1 MQHKGF
7 DKMQCPIARSLDRVG
22 EWWSILILR
31 DAFKGVSRFDQFQKS
46 LGIAPNMLTRRLNTL
61 VDSGL
66 LERRLYSEKP
76 PRHEYVLT
84 DRGRDFRPVLWALV
98 AWGNKHFPPEGETVV
113 VVDAETGEHADPVLV
128 DSRSGR
134 VLRGP
139 EFKVATVPAAGGRA
153 PEKKSIPVGRELP
166 TPGARRTLTSTPT
179 PTPTL
184 TSTPTPTRTSTRT
197 RRTGVTNSGKPKS
210 RPAKH
215 RKVGTS

>member
-7 DKMQCPIARSLDRVG
+7 DKMPCPIARSLERVG

-98 AWGNKHFPPEGETVV
+98 AWGNKHFPPEGQTVA
-113 VVDAETGEHADPVLV
+113 VVDAATGEQVEPVLV
-128 DSRSGR
+128 DGRSGR

-139 EFKVATVPAAGGRA
+139 EFKVAAVPAAGTNAPVKMATPGGR
-153 PEKKSIPVGRELP
+153 RLP
-166 TPGARRTLTSTPT
+166 TPATRTPVLTPT
-179 PTPTL
+179 PTPIL
-184 TSTPTPTRTSTRT
+184 TRTSTRT
-197 RRTGVTNSGKPKS
+197 RPAGVTNSGGPKS

>member
-7 DKMQCPIARSLDRVG
+7 DKMPCPIARSLERVG

-98 AWGNKHFPPEGETVV
+98 SWGNKHFPPEGQTVV
-113 VVDAETGEHADPVLV
+113 VVDAETGEEADPVLV
-128 DSRSGR
+128 DGRSGR

-139 EFKVATVPAAGGRA
+139 EFKVATVPAAGARA
-153 PEKKSIPVGRELP
+153 PVKTPSSVSRQVP
-166 TPGARRTLTSTPT
+166 TSTSTPT
-179 PTPTL
+179 
-184 TSTPTPTRTSTRT
+184 RA
-197 RRTGVTNSGKPKS
+197 RRANLTNSGEPKS
-210 RPAKH
+210 
-215 RKVGTS
+215 

>member
-7 DKMQCPIARSLDRVG
+7 DEMPCPIARSLERVG

-31 DAFKGVSRFDQFQKS
+31 DAFKGLSRFDQFQKS

-61 VDSGL
+61 VESGL

-84 DRGRDFRPVLWALV
+84 ARGRDFRPVLWALM
-98 AWGNKHFPPEGETVV
+98 AWGNKHFPPEGQTVA
-113 VVDAETGEHADPVLV
+113 VVDAETGEWADPVLI

-139 EFKVATVPAAGGRA
+139 EFTVATMPVAGAPKQQQNTGASSEPKTRRA
-153 PEKKSIPVGRELP
+153 KRKKS
-166 TPGARRTLTSTPT
+166 
-179 PTPTL
+179 
-184 TSTPTPTRTSTRT
+184 
-197 RRTGVTNSGKPKS
+197 
-210 RPAKH
+210 
-215 RKVGTS
+215 GTSS

>member
-7 DKMQCPIARSLDRVG
+7 DDMPCPIARSLERVG

-31 DAFKGVSRFDQFQKS
+31 DAFKGLSRFDQFQKS

-84 DRGRDFRPVLWALV
+84 DRGRDFRPVLWALM
-98 AWGNKHFPPEGETVV
+98 AWGNKYFPPEGQTVA
-113 VVDAETGEHADPVLV
+113 VVDAETGEEADPVLV
-128 DSRSGR
+128 DGRSGR

-139 EFKVATVPAAGGRA
+139 EFKVATVSAAGGRA
-153 PEKKSIPVGRELP
+153 TEKKSTPVGRELP
-166 TPGARRTLTSTPT
+166 TPG
-179 PTPTL
+179 
-184 TSTPTPTRTSTRT
+184 
-197 RRTGVTNSGKPKS
+197 G
-210 RPAKH
+210 
-215 RKVGTS
+215 

>member
-1 MQHKGF
+1 MP
-7 DKMQCPIARSLDRVG
+7 CPIARSLERVG

-84 DRGRDFRPVLWALV
+84 DRGREFRPVLWALM
-98 AWGNKHFPPEGETVV
+98 AWGNKHFPPDGQTIA
-113 VVDAETGEHADPVLV
+113 VVDAETGEEADPVLV
-128 DSRSGR
+128 DGRSGR

-139 EFKVATVPAAGGRA
+139 EFKVATVQITKLG
-153 PEKKSIPVGRELP
+153 E
-166 TPGARRTLTSTPT
+166 
-179 PTPTL
+179 
-184 TSTPTPTRTSTRT
+184 
-197 RRTGVTNSGKPKS
+197 PKS
-210 RPAKH
+210 RPAAKH
-215 RKVGTS
+215 RKVGTSS